1 MISVNKSFNLQ
12 EKFADEKIKQLRYYE
27 DITDEEIKDFV
38 KEELFYLGFLENIE
52 EAESIYKSEDEDI
65 EVSVD
70 DTPVYYD
77 ICILPC
83 RDERMLISFQDG
95 KFEKGYIYR
104 SISVEVYGVG
114 MLGCS
119 NDFYII
125 KIVRQ

>member
-1 MISVNKSFNLQ
+1 MISINKSFNLQ
-12 EKFADEKIKQLRYYE
+12 EKFADEQIKNLRYFE

-38 KEELFYLGFLENIE
+38 KEELFYLGFLESIE

-65 EVSVD
+65 IVSVD

-77 ICILPC
+77 TCSLPC
-83 RDERMLISFQDG
+83 RDERMLIPCQDG
-95 KFEKGYIYR
+95 KMEKCEIFR
-104 SISVEVYGVG
+104 RISVEVYGVG

>member
-12 EKFADEKIKQLRYYE
+12 EKFADEQIKNLRYFE

-77 ICILPC
+77 RCLLPC
-83 RDERMLISFQDG
+83 RDERMLIPSQDG
-95 KFEKGYIYR
+95 KMEECEIFR

-125 KIVRQ
+125 KIVRR